1 MTSEEVQNEIIASLE
16 KNGPAATVDLCLPMQ
31 ANYINTPCGRVPA
44 RYYDPIRD
52 QYLAR
57 ALTVHVLGDWIA
69 SWRRVLPI

>member
-1 MTSEEVQNEIIASLE
+1 MTLEELQNEVVASLN
-16 KNGPAATVDLCLPMQ
+16 KHGPAATVDLCLPMQ